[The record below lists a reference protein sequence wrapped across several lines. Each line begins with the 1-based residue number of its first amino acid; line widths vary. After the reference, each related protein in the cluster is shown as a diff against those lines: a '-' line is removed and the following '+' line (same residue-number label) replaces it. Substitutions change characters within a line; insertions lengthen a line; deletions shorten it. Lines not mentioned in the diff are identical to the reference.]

1 MEYELKFAKNENIN
15 LLIDYKS
22 KNIFEYA
29 VNLSDEEVDKI
40 NDYVKCNIQK
50 QIQDYKTITIDSKIV
65 GCLLVEKHLDGV
77 LLDEIYLDEEYR
89 NKGIGTSIIK
99 KILEDNIITYLWV
112 YKNNKEAFRLY
123 EKLGFTIIE
132 ETESRYFIKF
142 NKIEKA
148 RHFCQD
154 VRELARE
161 YDLPFFIVT
170 DGASSTSNNE
180 CEAVKY
186 AREKHRQWELKNN
199 FDPDE
204 DWSN

>member
-1 MEYELKFAKNENIN
+1 MEYELIFAKDENID
-15 LLIDYKS
+15 LLIEYKS

-29 VNLSDEEVDKI
+29 VSLSEEEVDKI
-40 NDYVKCNIQK
+40 NDYVKCNIPK
-50 QIQDYKTITIDSKIV
+50 QIQDYKIITSDSKIV

-99 KILEDNIITYLWV
+99 NIIKNNTIIYLWV

-123 EKLGFTIIE
+123 EKLGFTVIE
-132 ETESRYFIKF
+132 ETESRYFMKF
-142 NKIEKA
+142 NKLEKA
-148 RHFCQD
+148 RRFCQD
-154 VRELARE
+154 VRELAGE
-161 YDLPFFIVT
+161 YELPFFIVT
-170 DGASSTSNNE
+170 DGASSTSNKG

-186 AREKHRQWELKNN
+186 ARDNHIKWELKNN